1 MNGQKDLH
9 LKRLRESLG
18 SIQEFRENRVNAY
31 DPRFKYWQQR
41 TLQSLTELFGEG
53 HNYVARFLSLK
64 FRNLQYRVATLRSG
78 GGIAPVWSQQDQTIF
93 ENDLQLAHAILF
105 DALEEFSVLAT
116 QAQPAA
122 TSTPSKQPQIVVNV
136 TNVLSQSTH
145 VELSQVISNLDSLGL
160 PPDQLAEAKKHAQ
173 DLAKEAQGEQRW
185 PILAKSLE
193 ALKSLGKAVYENV
206 ALPLLLEMLKKQ
218 TGLNS

>member
-9 LKRLRESLG
+9 LRRLHESLEA
-18 SIQEFRENRVNAY
+18 IQQFRDGRINAA
-31 DPRFKYWQQR
+31 DPRFRLWQQR
-41 TLQSLTELFGEG
+41 TLQSLRELFGED
-53 HNYVARFLSLK
+53 HQYVSRFLSLQ
-64 FRNLQYRVATLRSG
+64 FRNLHHRVATLRPG
-78 GGIAPVWSQQDQTIF
+78 GGLVPGWSQEDQTIF
-93 ENDLQLAHAILF
+93 ENGLQFAHAILS
-105 DALEEFSVLAT
+105 DALEEFSILAT

-122 TSTPSKQPQIVVNV
+122 TSMPSKQPQVVVNV

-160 PPDQLAEAKKHAQ
+160 LPDQLAQAKKHAEE
-173 DLAKEAQGEQRW
+173 LAEEAHGEQRW

-193 ALKSLGKAVYENV
+193 KLKSMGKSVYENV

-218 TGLNS
+218 TGLNG